1 MENKELVRYSKKTI
15 EKGSKSFSLA
25 SFFFAEHERTGSWLL
40 YSWCRYADDL
50 IDKAENKK
58 EALVRL
64 ETLQEQTKKCFDAAV
79 PIELF
84 DTAELKGLAVVARE
98 FQIPEKYALDLLR
111 GMRMDIEGR
120 DYQTIEELLD
130 YCYCVA
136 GTVGLMMCHIMGLSR
151 SEALDNAVCM
161 GNAMQLTN
169 ISRDVLDDWNLGR
182 IYFPQNW
189 LKEYGLNKENYNLP
203 DSRRLWALMIQ
214 RLLKVAEKNYL
225 IGRKG
230 LDALPFR
237 AAWAVAIAGQVYS
250 KIGEKVLNKKEKA
263 WDKRCYVTLIEK
275 IFISI
280 LVTIQI
286 SIRFLPRI
294 FYPWKPEP
302 IQKIWSQT

>member
-1 MENKELVRYSKKTI
+1 METQELVSYSKKTI
-15 EKGSKSFSLA
+15 QKGSKSFSLA

-50 IDKAENKK
+50 IDKAENKN

-64 ETLQEQTKKCFDAAV
+64 ESLLVQTKKCFDINV

-84 DTAELKGLAVVARE
+84 ETTELKGLAVVVRE

-120 DYQTIEELLD
+120 EYHTIEELLD

-182 IYFPQNW
+182 IYFPQSW
-189 LKEYGLNKENYNLP
+189 LKEYGLNKENFNLP
-203 DSRRLWALMIQ
+203 DSRRLWSLMTQ

-230 LDALPFR
+230 FDALPFR
-237 AAWAVAIAGQVYS
+237 AAWAVAIAEQVYS